1 MRYVAKCLREL
12 AFVAF
17 RCGKYEDVP
26 KHLEAAA
33 ELDRRAKKVIIE
45 NRYSDDQ
52 PRDDRGR
59 WTDGGGSGGFVSG
72 ATSGALNPYSKRA
85 QEHADRYYESVRHM
99 KNDTQRIADATG
111 IKKDKINKIKQHIF
125 IKEHDLWDG
134 HRRFD
139 SSYEMAL
146 SWQRLIDGKRIL
158 PKDIILLK
166 HEYMELRYMEKG
178 LTQDEAHIKASK
190 RYNYAK
196 YCE

>member
-1 MRYVAKCLREL
+1 MMYIKRCVGFVDDTSLNYVRKRY
-12 AFVAF
+12 
-17 RCGKYEDVP
+17 
-26 KHLEAAA
+26 
-33 ELDRRAKKVIIE
+33 IIE
-45 NRYSDDQ
+45 TEKYSDSQ

-158 PKDIILLK
+158 PKDIILLRQYRTK
-166 HEYMELRYMEKG
+166 IVPQMRR
-178 LTQDEAHIKASK
+178 QFFRQIV
-190 RYNYAK
+190 
-196 YCE
+196 